1 MNNNEIASFFAAQEV
16 NILGNCALCEPQREG
31 YFALKA
37 HFETNGSRCYVQLPV
52 GNGKT
57 GLMGLAPFGIS
68 DGRILIVAPNLTIRK
83 NIIRDLNV
91 ADPNCFYR
99 KRGVFIPTNGP
110 FISELKTGAN
120 LHDCDNA
127 HIVVANIQQFAGKA
141 NKWYEKFPAD
151 YFRMILVDEGHHG
164 VADTWQRLFDYFA
177 IAKIVSFTATPLR
190 SDGRVVEGK
199 RVYTFSYARSMMM
212 GIIAPIDAVFV
223 KPEEIRFTVKRD
235 TYTLTLEEVMAM
247 RERDWFSKGIALSE
261 ECNRNIVTASLDR
274 LDQVRQYGTPR
285 QIIAVGCS
293 IRHAEQIAA
302 LYREHGM
309 NTEVLHSNLSDE
321 RRDQIEAGLRNGLV
335 DVVVQVNILGE
346 GYDLGTLSVAA
357 VFRPYRSL
365 TPYIQFVGR
374 ILRLAAPEA
383 QGSPANHV
391 YLVSHV
397 GLNDERWWDDFRN
410 FDAED
415 KEFFSEYFAC
425 TEETV
430 DEGVGK
436 PRQTL
441 RPFMRVLD
449 ETVHAYVQK
458 GFLKEIDE
466 TLIREVMGA
475 LESRGFHPA
484 EFGLT
489 EDMMRMRL
497 EMAAQAEKELPATRR
512 LVQPQKKR
520 EALQVRVSKE
530 ARSIADTVINRLDLS
545 HAGRDLIN
553 HFPGKGPSNSVILI
567 ALAGAAQNT
576 VMKIEKNTRNDATIE
591 QLEMAIEAS
600 PDIVDSLTAA
610 VRTKLNQ
617 RNEL

>member
-1 MNNNEIASFFAAQEV
+1 LNNAEIEKFFRAQDV
-16 NILGNCALCEPQREG
+16 NILGNTALREPQREG

-37 HFETNGSRCYVQLPV
+37 HFDAKGSPCYVQLPV

-57 GLMGLAPFGIS
+57 GLMGLAPFGIA
-68 DGRILIVAPNLTIRK
+68 DGRVLIVAPNLVIRK

-91 ADPNCFYR
+91 SDSNCFYR
-99 KRGVFIPTNGP
+99 KRGIFVPSTGP

-120 LHDCDNA
+120 LYDCDNA

-141 NKWYEKFPAD
+141 NKWYEKFPND

-164 VADTWQRLFDYFA
+164 VADTWQKLFEYFNG
-177 IAKIVSFTATPLR
+177 AKIISFTATPMR
-190 SDGRVVEGK
+190 SDGRVVEGE

-212 GIIAPIDAVFV
+212 GIISPIEAVFV
-223 KPEEIRFTVKRD
+223 KPEEITFTVKNATR
-235 TYTLTLEEVMAM
+235 TLTLDQVMEM
-247 RERDWFSKGIALSE
+247 REHEWFSKGIALSE
-261 ECNRNIVTASLDR
+261 ECNRNIVTASLDK
-274 LDQVRQYGTPR
+274 LDHVRQYGTPR
-285 QIIAVGCS
+285 QIIAVACS

-309 NTEVLHSNLSDE
+309 NTEVLHSNLSDD
-321 RRDQIEAGLRNGLV
+321 RREEIEAGLRNGTV

-346 GYDLGTLSVAA
+346 GYDLGTLSIAA

-397 GLNDERWWDDFRN
+397 GLNDERWWDDFRD

-415 KEFFSEYFAC
+415 KEFFAEYFS

-430 DEGVGK
+430 EESAGK

-441 RPFMRVLD
+441 RPFMKVLD

-466 TLIREVMGA
+466 TLIHEVMGA

-497 EMAAQAEKELPATRR
+497 EMAAQAEKELPANKRI
-512 LVQPQKKR
+512 VQPQKKR

-530 ARSIADTVINRLDLS
+530 ARSIADTVLNRLDLA

-553 HFPGKGPSNSVILI
+553 HFPGKGPSNSVIMI

-576 VMKIEKNTRNDATIE
+576 KMGIEKNSRNDATIE
-591 QLEMAIEAS
+591 QLQQAIDAS
-600 PDIVDSLTAA
+600 PDIVDSLSA
-610 VRTKLNQ
+610 VVRKKIKGGS
-617 RNEL
+617 

>member
-1 MNNNEIASFFAAQEV
+1 MDNEEIAKFFGNQAV
-16 NILGNCALCEPQREG
+16 NILGNAALREPQREG
-31 YFALKA
+31 YFALKK
-37 HFETNGSRCYVQLPV
+37 HFETDGSRCYVQLPV

-57 GLMGLAPFGIS
+57 GLMGITPFGIS
-68 DGRILIVAPNLTIRK
+68 DGRVLIVTPNLTIRK
-83 NIIRDLNV
+83 NILRDLNV
-91 ADPNCFYR
+91 SDANCFYR
-99 KRGVFIPTNGP
+99 KRGVFIPKNGP
-110 FISELKTGAN
+110 FLSELKTGAN
-120 LHDCDNA
+120 LHDCDAA
-127 HIVVANIQQFAGKA
+127 HIVAANIHQFAGKA
-141 NKWYEKFPAD
+141 NKWYEKFPRD

-164 VADTWQRLFDYFA
+164 VAETWQRLFDYFEG
-177 IAKIVSFTATPLR
+177 AKIVSFTATPMR

-199 RVYTFSYARSMMM
+199 RVYSFSYARSMMM
-212 GIIAPIDAVFV
+212 GIISPIEAVFV
-223 KPEEIRFTVKRD
+223 KPEEIRFTVQGD
-235 TYTLTLEEVMAM
+235 SYTLSLEQVMEM
-247 RERDWFSKGIALSE
+247 REKEWFSRGIALSE
-261 ECNRNIVTASLDR
+261 ECNRNIVSASLDK
-274 LDQVRQYGTPR
+274 LDHVRQYGSPR
-285 QIIAVGCS
+285 QIIAVACS

-302 LYREHGM
+302 LYREHGLK
-309 NTEVLHSNLSDE
+309 TDVLHSNLTDE
-321 RRDQIEAGLRNGLV
+321 RRDEIEVGLRNGLV

-391 YLVSHV
+391 FLVSHV

-415 KEFFSEYFAC
+415 KEFFAEYFAG
-425 TEETV
+425 EEIIE
-430 DEGVGK
+430 EGTGK
-436 PRQTL
+436 PRRTL

-449 ETVHAYVQK
+449 ETVNTYVQR

-466 TLIREVMGA
+466 SLIHEVMNA

-497 EMAAQAEKELPATRR
+497 EMAAQAEKELPAARR
-512 LVQPQKKR
+512 IVQPQKKR
-520 EALQVRVSKE
+520 EALQTRVARE

-553 HFPGKGPSNSVILI
+553 HFPGKGPNNSVILI

-576 VMKIEKNTRNDATIE
+576 VMNIEKQNRDQASIE
-591 QLEMAIEAS
+591 QLEAAIESSA
-600 PDIVDSLTAA
+600 DIVDSLSAL
-610 VRTKLNQ
+610 VRSKLKSGK
-617 RNEL
+617 